1 MLAGVARPEDG
12 SWYQA
17 PKNGVV
23 NVEYMLALHWG
34 PGMNWYE
41 NGALMKD
48 AKVEILAEQMG
59 WKLLRYGEGKYGWA
73 VGTLIR
79 EEG

>member
-1 MLAGVARPEDG
+1 
-12 SWYQA
+12 
-17 PKNGVV
+17 
-23 NVEYMLALHWG
+23 
-34 PGMNWYE
+34 
-41 NGALMKD
+41 MKD